1 MKPADPNEPS
11 SPVSEEK
18 KFISYQTNRIPWYI
32 HLMWMTFAVTASV
45 YLLKFALSD
54 FLRWW

>member
-1 MKPADPNEPS
+1 MTQTDPREQNDEQ
-11 SPVSEEK
+11 

-32 HLMWMTFAVTASV
+32 HLMWIAFAVAASI